1 MSVLD
6 HWGFLAGF
14 QVYLGARY
22 LRMPEWWVP
31 DYLGFNEQGNW
42 NQSAELEADEQA
54 IVQIW
59 FNKVHWDIHE
69 KKRISK
75 AQTPQESG

>member
-1 MSVLD
+1 MCCVPD
-6 HWGFLAGF
+6 HRGSLAGF

-54 IVQIW
+54 TVQIW
-59 FNKVHWDIHE
+59 FNKVH
-69 KKRISK
+69 
-75 AQTPQESG
+75 